1 MKNTLQDLNN
11 HLFEQLER
19 LNDDEI
25 MNNKDN
31 PELFR
36 RELEKSKAVASI
48 ANTIIS
54 NARMQIE
61 GLRVRKEL
69 GITDE
74 NFMPDLIKNKNAVK
88 KIEVAK

>member
-25 MNNKDN
+25 MDN
-31 PELFR
+31 AEHPEFFK

-48 ANTIIS
+48 ASTIIM
-54 NARMQIE
+54 NARVQIE
-61 GLRVRKEL
+61 GMRVKKEL

-74 NFMPDLIKNKNAVK
+74 AVMPDLIKNKNAVK
-88 KIEVAK
+88 KIEVK

>member
-25 MNNKDN
+25 MNNKDK

>member
-25 MNNKDN
+25 MNNPDK

-48 ANTIIS
+48 ANTIIY